1 MFLIGDDRQR
11 QERWVLLRE
20 QAAVE
25 QDHEKLMALVAEINA
40 LLDAKQK
47 RLDALKTPPEAL
59 NE

>member
-1 MFLIGDDRQR
+1 MFGKDK
-11 QERWVLLRE
+11 ERWMLLCE

-47 RLDALKTPPEAL
+47 RVDALKTPPEAL

>member
-25 QDHEKLMALVAEINA
+25 QDGDKVMALMT
-40 LLDAKQK
+40 LC
-47 RLDALKTPPEAL
+47 
-59 NE
+59 